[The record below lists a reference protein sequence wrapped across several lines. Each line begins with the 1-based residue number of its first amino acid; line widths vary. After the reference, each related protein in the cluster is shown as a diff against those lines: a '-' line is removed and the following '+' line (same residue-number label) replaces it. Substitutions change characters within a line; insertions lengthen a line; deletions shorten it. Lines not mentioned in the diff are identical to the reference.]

1 MMDSS
6 LQPGNAVA
14 SEATLASSCPGGSVG
29 GSRTKLFSVS
39 GTERQNRHAGR
50 PCAAS
55 AGCSFVELC
64 APAAPASQALLQVGK
79 CTERAHSVQPLNF
92 CRHNQKYGHRCNLST
107 QTTRVSL
114 HHRTAAKRGTTAG
127 PSALNSGRA
136 R

>member
-14 SEATLASSCPGGSVG
+14 SEATLLSSCPGGSIG

-50 PCAAS
+50 PCANS

-64 APAAPASQALLQVGK
+64 APAAPGSQALLQVTT
-79 CTERAHSVQPLNF
+79 CPRTRLNPAATILSPHPKDV
-92 CRHNQKYGHRCNLST
+92 CRCNL
-107 QTTRVSL
+107 Q
-114 HHRTAAKRGTTAG
+114 HRDNSPVLAPQGSSMAAAE
-127 PSALNSGRA
+127 A
-136 R
+136 